1 MSLGRLLA
9 GSLLP
14 LAAACAPALDWRE
27 VRPDDAALVALF
39 PCKPER
45 NMRRVML
52 AGREVALQLLG
63 CRAEGTTWGLSTADM
78 GDAGRVSAALAELRG
93 ARARNLA
100 GREEDAQP
108 RQIKGMGPFDQA
120 LRFRVSG
127 QRADG
132 SPLAEQAMVFSHG
145 TRVYHA
151 AALGGAPGVEAVE
164 TFFGGLRLQP

>member
-9 GSLLP
+9 GSLLG

-27 VRPDDAALVALF
+27 VRPDGASLVALF

-45 NMRRVML
+45 NTRRVML

-63 CRAEGTTWGLSTADM
+63 CRAEGTTWGVSTADM
-78 GDAGRVSAALAELRG
+78 GDSTRVSDALAELRV
-93 ARARNLA
+93 AQTRNLA

-120 LRFRVSG
+120 LRFRVRG

-151 AALGGAPGVEAVE
+151 AALGGAPGAEALE